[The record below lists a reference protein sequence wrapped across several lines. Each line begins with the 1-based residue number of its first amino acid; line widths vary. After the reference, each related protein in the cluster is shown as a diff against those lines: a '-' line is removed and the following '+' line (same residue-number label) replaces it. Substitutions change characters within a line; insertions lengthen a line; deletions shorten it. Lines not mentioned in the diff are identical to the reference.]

1 MLQAEK
7 SVVIELDTQQ
17 YSEEPDFLP
26 INMSTNRFDDN
37 VVVCVVVVVVVV
49 VVMVLAMMLLILV
62 IVLVQTVC

>member
-1 MLQAEK
+1 M
-7 SVVIELDTQQ
+7 IELDTQQ

-26 INMSTNRFDDN
+26 INMSTNRYDDN
-37 VVVCVVVVVVVV
+37 VVVCVVVVVVVMV